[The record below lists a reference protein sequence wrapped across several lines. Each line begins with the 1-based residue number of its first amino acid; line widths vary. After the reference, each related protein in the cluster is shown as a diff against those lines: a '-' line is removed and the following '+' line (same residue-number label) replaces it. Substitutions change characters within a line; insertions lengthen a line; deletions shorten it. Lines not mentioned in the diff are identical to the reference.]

1 MTAKFIKS
9 LCPCLLGVV
18 LGSAQAQTVS
28 FTEAWSRVIQQDD
41 GLAAE
46 QAGVERAQ
54 QLREAAKA
62 MYLPKVDV
70 GASYTHLDQPMELD
84 MLDLNPIANHPE
96 FGKVLGPVM
105 QALNLSPSDFVTPL
119 TKQNVVTSSVKML
132 WPLFT
137 GGRIDAAQDIRQA
150 QVSEAEQLLVLKQQ
164 STFESLSQTYF
175 GVVLAAQVVQTKQE
189 IEQGLAHH
197 LDHAKKL
204 EAQGQIAKVER
215 LSAQSAYDRARIDTQ
230 KARRSQEIAQLALGH
245 MLKLKQAEP
254 NTALFINEGMPALS
268 PFVEETLSV
277 HPGLKLLTAKKEQ
290 AQGMIKLEKGK
301 YAPELFLFGNYNLY
315 EDDSIVSKTTPDW
328 LVGVGVSMPLVSRD
342 GRSETVQ
349 AAKSAELQVNLL
361 QAKTRQ
367 DLELLVE
374 KTWREAAQG
383 LEEYHSLFHPG
394 VGRGERAVAGQ
405 GVRAG
410 TLYLPRRGGCP
421 QPVGRGQDPAR
432 CCRLSI
438 RDLPGPPLGALR
450 SDEQFQS
457 VSAWASDRGEFMI
470 ARHSAPFFM
479 SVSTAKGRPFAE
491 VNA

>member
-1 MTAKFIKS
+1 MTSRFIKL
-9 LCPCLLGVV
+9 LCPGLLGAM

-46 QAGVERAQ
+46 QAGVERAE

-150 QVSEAEQLLVLKQQ
+150 QVSEAQQLLVLKQQ

-230 KARRSQEIAQLALGH
+230 KARRSLEIAQLALGH

-254 NTALFINEGMPALS
+254 NTSLFINEGMPALA

-277 HPGLKLLTAKKEQ
+277 HPGLKLLAAKKEQ

-383 LEEYHSLFHPG
+383 LEEYHALSSTQALAEENVRLRDKAF
-394 VGRGERAVAGQ
+394 GQ
-405 GVRAG
+405 GLSTSLDVVDAQSQLAGVKTQRAAAAYQYVIS
-410 TLYLPRRGGCP
+410 LARLLALS
-421 QPVGRGQDPAR
+421 GQMNSFNQYQHAQ
-432 CCRLSI
+432 
-438 RDLPGPPLGALR
+438 A
-450 SDEQFQS
+450 
-457 VSAWASDRGEFMI
+457 
-470 ARHSAPFFM
+470 
-479 SVSTAKGRPFAE
+479 TE
-491 VNA
+491 VNS

>member
-1 MTAKFIKS
+1 MTSRFITS
-9 LCPCLLGVV
+9 LWPCLLGAV

-28 FTEAWSRVIQQDD
+28 FSEAWTRVIQQDE

-46 QAGVERAQ
+46 QAGVERAK

-62 MYLPKVDV
+62 MYLPKIDV

-84 MLDLNPIANHPE
+84 MMDLNPIASHPE
-96 FGKVLGPVM
+96 MITALQGILGQLPIP
-105 QALNLSPSDFVTPL
+105 LPHLSANDFVTPL

-150 QVSEAEQLLVLKQQ
+150 QVSEAQQLLVLKQQ
-164 STFESLSQTYF
+164 ATFESFSQTYF

-189 IEQGLAHH
+189 IEEGLAHH

-204 EAQGQIAKVER
+204 EAQGQIARVER

-230 KARRSQEIAQLALGH
+230 KARRSLEIAELALGR
-245 MLKLKQAEP
+245 MLKLPDAQP
-254 NTALFINEGMPALS
+254 GNGLFVNKELPRLEGLVS
-268 PFVEETLSV
+268 QTLEV
-277 HPGLKLLTAKKEQ
+277 HPGLKLLNAKKEQ
-290 AQGMIKLEKGK
+290 AKGLIRVEQGK
-301 YAPELFLFGNYNLY
+301 YAPEVFLFGNYNLY
-315 EDDSIVSKTTPDW
+315 EDDSIASKTTPDW

-383 LEEYHSLFHPG
+383 LEEYQSLSSTQALAEENVLLRDKAF
-394 VGRGERAVAGQ
+394 GQ
-405 GVRAG
+405 GLSTSLDVVDARNQLAGVKTQRAAAAYQYVVS
-410 TLYLPRRGGCP
+410 LARLLALS
-421 QPVGRGQDPAR
+421 GQMN
-432 CCRLSI
+432 SFNQYQHGQVI
-438 RDLPGPPLGALR
+438 
-450 SDEQFQS
+450 E
-457 VSAWASDRGEFMI
+457 VSS
-470 ARHSAPFFM
+470 
-479 SVSTAKGRPFAE
+479 
-491 VNA
+491 

>member
-1 MTAKFIKS
+1 MTSRFIKS
-9 LCPCLLGVV
+9 LYPCLLGVV
-18 LGSAQAQTVS
+18 LGSAQAQPVS
-28 FTEAWSRVIQQDD
+28 FGEAWSRVIQQDD

-46 QAGVERAQ
+46 QAGVDRAK

-84 MLDLNPIANHPE
+84 MTDLNPIASHPE
-96 FGKVLGPVM
+96 LGAGLSNILGSMGVH
-105 QALNLSPSDFVTPL
+105 LSPDDFVTPL

-150 QVSEAEQLLVLKQQ
+150 QVSEAQQLLVLKQQ
-164 STFESLSQTYF
+164 ATFESLSQTYF
-175 GVVLAAQVVQTKQE
+175 GVVLAAQVVQTKQQ
-189 IEQGLAHH
+189 IEDGLAHH
-197 LDHAKKL
+197 LDHARKL

-230 KARRSQEIAQLALGH
+230 KSRRSLEIAQLALGH

-254 NTALFINEGMPALS
+254 NTRLFINDSMPQLDA
-268 PFVEETLSV
+268 FVEETLAV
-277 HPGLKLLTAKKEQ
+277 HPGLKLLAAKKEQ
-290 AQGMIKLEKGK
+290 AQGMITLEKGK

-315 EDDSIVSKTTPDW
+315 EDDSLVSKTTPDW

-383 LEEYHSLFHPG
+383 LEEYQSLSSTQALAEENVLLRDKAF
-394 VGRGERAVAGQ
+394 GQ
-405 GVRAG
+405 GLSTSLDVVDAQHQLAGVKTQRAAAAYQYVIS
-410 TLYLPRRGGCP
+410 LARLLALS
-421 QPVGRGQDPAR
+421 GQMNSFSQYQHGQA
-432 CCRLSI
+432 I
-438 RDLPGPPLGALR
+438 
-450 SDEQFQS
+450 
-457 VSAWASDRGEFMI
+457 
-470 ARHSAPFFM
+470 
-479 SVSTAKGRPFAE
+479 E
-491 VNA
+491 VNS

>member
-1 MTAKFIKS
+1 
-9 LCPCLLGVV
+9 V
-18 LGSAQAQTVS
+18 LGSAQAQTIS
-28 FTEAWSRVIQQDD
+28 FGEAWTRVIQQDE

-46 QAGVERAQ
+46 QAGVDRAK

-62 MYLPKVDV
+62 MYLPKVDL

-84 MLDLNPIANHPE
+84 LMDLNPIANHPE
-96 FGKVLGPVM
+96 MVKALQHILGGLPI
-105 QALNLSPSDFVTPL
+105 PHFTPDDFVTPL

-132 WPLFT
+132 WPLFA

-150 QVSEAEQLLVLKQQ
+150 QVSEAQQLLVLKQQ
-164 STFESLSQTYF
+164 ATFESLSQTYF

-189 IEQGLAHH
+189 IEEGLAHH

-230 KARRSQEIAQLALGH
+230 KSRRGLEIAELALGH
-245 MLKLKQAEP
+245 MLKLSRAEP
-254 NTALFINEGMPALS
+254 DSGLFVNQELPRLEGLVS
-268 PFVEETLSV
+268 QTLEV
-277 HPGLKLLTAKKEQ
+277 HPGLKLLSAKKEQ
-290 AQGMIKLEKGK
+290 AKGMIRMEKGK
-301 YAPELFLFGNYNLY
+301 YAPEVFLFGNYNLY
-315 EDDSIVSKTTPDW
+315 EDDSLAAKTAPDW

-383 LEEYHSLFHPG
+383 LEEYQSLSSTQALAEENVLLRDKAF
-394 VGRGERAVAGQ
+394 GQ
-405 GVRAG
+405 GLSTSLDVVDAQNQLAGVKTQRAAAAYQYVVS
-410 TLYLPRRGGCP
+410 LARLLALS
-421 QPVGRGQDPAR
+421 GQMN
-432 CCRLSI
+432 SFNQYQHGQVI
-438 RDLPGPPLGALR
+438 
-450 SDEQFQS
+450 
-457 VSAWASDRGEFMI
+457 
-470 ARHSAPFFM
+470 
-479 SVSTAKGRPFAE
+479 E
-491 VNA
+491 VNS

>member
-1 MTAKFIKS
+1 M
-9 LCPCLLGVV
+9 
-18 LGSAQAQTVS
+18 
-28 FTEAWSRVIQQDD
+28 
-41 GLAAE
+41 AALYR
-46 QAGVERAQ
+46 RAH
-54 QLREAAKA
+54 RC
-62 MYLPKVDV
+62 
-70 GASYTHLDQPMELD
+70 
-84 MLDLNPIANHPE
+84 
-96 FGKVLGPVM
+96 GP
-105 QALNLSPSDFVTPL
+105 
-119 TKQNVVTSSVKML
+119 
-132 WPLFT
+132 
-137 GGRIDAAQDIRQA
+137 DIRQA

-230 KARRSQEIAQLALGH
+230 KARRSLEIAQLALGH

-342 GRSETVQ
+342 GRLRRSRRPRAPNSRSTCCKPRP
-349 AAKSAELQVNLL
+349 ARIWSCWSK
-361 QAKTRQ
+361 
-367 DLELLVE
+367 DLARGCPGTGGV
-374 KTWREAAQG
+374 
-383 LEEYHSLFHPG
+383 SLSP
-394 VGRGERAVAGQ
+394 R
-405 GVRAG
+405 
-410 TLYLPRRGGCP
+410 PRRWPRKTCGC
-421 QPVGRGQDPAR
+421 VTRHSVRGSPLPLMWSMPR
-432 CCRLSI
+432 PS
-438 RDLPGPPLGALR
+438 LPGSRPSAPPLP
-450 SDEQFQS
+450 
-457 VSAWASDRGEFMI
+457 I
-470 ARHSAPFFM
+470 N
-479 SVSTAKGRPFAE
+479 T
-491 VNA
+491 

>member
-1 MTAKFIKS
+1 MTSRFIKL
-9 LCPCLLGVV
+9 LCPGLLGAM

-46 QAGVERAQ
+46 QAGVARAE
-54 QLREAAKA
+54 QLREAAKG

-84 MLDLNPIANHPE
+84 LMDLNPIANHPE
-96 FGKVLGPVM
+96 MVKALQHILGGLPIPHF
-105 QALNLSPSDFVTPL
+105 SPDDFVTPL

-132 WPLFT
+132 WPLFA

-150 QVSEAEQLLVLKQQ
+150 QVSEAQQLLVLKQQ

-230 KARRSQEIAQLALGH
+230 KARRSLEIAQLALGH

-254 NTALFINEGMPALS
+254 NTSLFINEGMPALA

-277 HPGLKLLTAKKEQ
+277 HPGLKLLAAKKEQ

-383 LEEYHSLFHPG
+383 LEEYQSLSSTQALAEENVRLRDKAF
-394 VGRGERAVAGQ
+394 GQ
-405 GVRAG
+405 GLSTSLDVVDAQSQLAGVKTQRAAAAYQYVVS
-410 TLYLPRRGGCP
+410 LARLLALS
-421 QPVGRGQDPAR
+421 GQMNSFNQYQHGQA
-432 CCRLSI
+432 I
-438 RDLPGPPLGALR
+438 
-450 SDEQFQS
+450 
-457 VSAWASDRGEFMI
+457 
-470 ARHSAPFFM
+470 
-479 SVSTAKGRPFAE
+479 E
-491 VNA
+491 VNS

>member
-1 MTAKFIKS
+1 MTSRFITS
-9 LCPCLLGVV
+9 LWPCLLGAV
-18 LGSAQAQTVS
+18 LGSAQAQTIS
-28 FTEAWSRVIQQDD
+28 FGEAWTRVIQQDE

-46 QAGVERAQ
+46 QAGVDRAK

-62 MYLPKVDV
+62 MYLPKVDL

-84 MLDLNPIANHPE
+84 LMDLNPIANHPE
-96 FGKVLGPVM
+96 MVKALQHILGGLPI
-105 QALNLSPSDFVTPL
+105 PHFTPDDFVTPL

-132 WPLFT
+132 WPLFA

-150 QVSEAEQLLVLKQQ
+150 QVSEAQQLLVLKQQ

-189 IEQGLAHH
+189 IEEGLAHH

-204 EAQGQIAKVER
+204 EAQGQIARVER

-230 KARRSQEIAQLALGH
+230 KARRSLEIAELALGR
-245 MLKLKQAEP
+245 MLKLP
-254 NTALFINEGMPALS
+254 NAQPGSGLFVNKELPRLEGVVS
-268 PFVEETLSV
+268 QTLEV
-277 HPGLKLLTAKKEQ
+277 HPGLKLLSAKKEQ
-290 AQGMIKLEKGK
+290 AKGLIRVEQGK
-301 YAPELFLFGNYNLY
+301 YAPEVFLFGNYNLY
-315 EDDSIVSKTTPDW
+315 EDDSLASKTAPDW

-383 LEEYHSLFHPG
+383 LEEYQSLSSTQALAEENVLLRDKAF
-394 VGRGERAVAGQ
+394 GQ
-405 GVRAG
+405 GLSTSLDVVDAQNQLAGVKTQRAAAAYQYVVS
-410 TLYLPRRGGCP
+410 LARLLALS
-421 QPVGRGQDPAR
+421 GQMN
-432 CCRLSI
+432 SFNQYQHGQVI
-438 RDLPGPPLGALR
+438 
-450 SDEQFQS
+450 
-457 VSAWASDRGEFMI
+457 
-470 ARHSAPFFM
+470 
-479 SVSTAKGRPFAE
+479 E
-491 VNA
+491 VNS

>member
-1 MTAKFIKS
+1 MTSRFIKS
-9 LCPCLLGVV
+9 LWPCLLGAV
-18 LGSAQAQTVS
+18 LGSAQAQTIS
-28 FTEAWSRVIQQDD
+28 FGEAWTRVIQQDE

-46 QAGVERAQ
+46 QAGVDRAK
-54 QLREAAKA
+54 QLREAAKS

-84 MLDLNPIANHPE
+84 MMDLNPIANHPE
-96 FGKVLGPVM
+96 MIKALQGILGQFPVPLP
-105 QALNLSPSDFVTPL
+105 QLSHDDFVTPL

-150 QVSEAEQLLVLKQQ
+150 QVSEAQQLLVLKEQ
-164 STFESLSQTYF
+164 STFESLSQAYF
-175 GVVLAAQVVQTKQE
+175 GVVLAGQVVQTKQD
-189 IEQGLAHH
+189 IEDGLARH
-197 LDHAKKL
+197 LDHARKL

-230 KARRSQEIAQLALGH
+230 KARRSLEIAELALGR
-245 MLKLKQAEP
+245 MLKLPDAQP
-254 NTALFINEGMPALS
+254 GSGLFVNEELPRLEGLVS
-268 PFVEETLSV
+268 QTLEV

-290 AQGMIKLEKGK
+290 AKGMIRVEQGK
-301 YAPELFLFGNYNLY
+301 YAPEVFLFGNYNLY
-315 EDDSIVSKTTPDW
+315 EDDSLASKTAPDW

-383 LEEYHSLFHPG
+383 LEEYKSLSSTQALAEENVLLRDKAF
-394 VGRGERAVAGQ
+394 GQ
-405 GVRAG
+405 GLSTSLDVVDAQNQLAGVKTQRAAAAYQYVVS
-410 TLYLPRRGGCP
+410 LARLLALS
-421 QPVGRGQDPAR
+421 GQMN
-432 CCRLSI
+432 SFNQYQHGQVI
-438 RDLPGPPLGALR
+438 
-450 SDEQFQS
+450 
-457 VSAWASDRGEFMI
+457 
-470 ARHSAPFFM
+470 
-479 SVSTAKGRPFAE
+479 E
-491 VNA
+491 VNS